1 MNVMK
6 NNKIIKVI
14 SSVTLLSMI
23 TYTLP
28 VMAYTKEEM
37 VYVKTDAEGQKYE
50 TIVTNHI
57 KNTEAA
63 DTIKDIS
70 DLLNIENTNGYETFQ
85 KDGDTV
91 VWDAKGNDI
100 YYRGET
106 DKELPITCNIKY
118 ELDGKTVTKDEIAG
132 KSGKVKVTLEYTNNE
147 AHTVNVNGKNET
159 MYTPFIVIAGTV
171 IDNETNKNIK
181 VTSGKII
188 DDGSKT
194 IAIGMAFPGMQESLK
209 LDGITLPN
217 NIEFEMDASDFELGT
232 IASFVTPKVIESE
245 DDLKEID
252 KLDEVFSKVSTL
264 ESASNEILEGAKT
277 LKEGTDEYSKKK
289 EEFNSAMQQVSAG
302 MSSATSSYTQ
312 IDSGI
317 SSLNK
322 SSVTLGNGAKQISDG
337 TTAVSQNLNLISEKL
352 KDAETGSKKLEAGEE
367 EIAKGL
373 QQISTSISSSMSN
386 TSSDT
391 VKNLQA
397 LIAKDTET
405 IQKLTKT
412 NEDLT
417 KKLTLVDATTKV
429 TLETQIEANKQM
441 ITLLTLNKKAQEE
454 TLSTLSET
462 SKSIA
467 TLEKGI
473 ETLQTGVSSLQAG
486 NKELTKGIGELQAG
500 SQTLAEKS
508 EELQAGAKSLYN
520 GTKELSAGTK
530 KLATGSTSMKQGL
543 TTLDTSTSKLTEAD
557 NQLTQGANTIKDGA
571 NTLYEGIAKFNSE
584 GIKPI
589 CNALNGNVKNITT
602 RAKKLGELSLQY
614 NNYTMLEEGEEGSVQ
629 FIFLTDGTNSK
640 SKQKEDKQEAVLN
653 ENDTQTVEKKE
664 E

>member
-1 MNVMK
+1 MK

-14 SSVTLLSMI
+14 SGVTLLSML

-37 VYVKTDAEGQKYE
+37 VYVKTDAEGKKYE
-50 TIVTNHI
+50 TIVSSHI

-63 DTIKDIS
+63 NTIKDIS
-70 DLLNIENTNGYETFQ
+70 DLLNIENTNGYETFE

-91 VWDAKGNDI
+91 VWDANGNDI

-106 DKELPITCNIKY
+106 DKDLPISCNIKY
-118 ELDGKTVTKDEIAG
+118 ELDGKVVSKEEIVG
-132 KSGKVKVTLEYTNNE
+132 KSGKVKVTLEYTNNQS
-147 AHTVNVNGKNET
+147 HTVNVNGKNET

-181 VTSGKII
+181 VTNGKII

-194 IAIGMAFPGMQESLK
+194 IAVGMAFPGMNESLK
-209 LDGITLPN
+209 LDDIILPSK
-217 NIEFEMDASDFELGT
+217 IEFEMEATDFELGT
-232 IASFVTPKVIESE
+232 IASFVTPKIIESKE
-245 DDLKEID
+245 DLKELD
-252 KLDEVFSKVSTL
+252 KLDTIYSKVSSL

-277 LKEGTDEYSKKK
+277 LKDGTDEYSKKK
-289 EEFNSAMQQVSAG
+289 AEFNSAMQQVSAG
-302 MSSATSSYTQ
+302 MSSAASSYTQ

-322 SSVTLGNGAKQISDG
+322 SSVTLGNGAKKISDG
-337 TTAVSQNLNLISEKL
+337 TTAVSQNLELISEKL
-352 KDAETGSKKLEAGEE
+352 KDAELGSKKLEAGEA

-373 QQISTSISSSMSN
+373 EQISSGISSNMKAN
-386 TSSDT
+386 NSDT

-397 LIAKDTET
+397 LIKKDAET
-405 IQKLTKT
+405 IQTLTKT
-412 NEDLT
+412 NEDLS
-417 KKLTLVDATTKV
+417 KKLSLVDATTKA
-429 TLETQIEANKQM
+429 TLEAQINANNQM

-462 SKSIA
+462 TKSMA
-467 TLEKGI
+467 TLEEGI
-473 ETLQTGVSSLQAG
+473 EKLQTGVSSLQSG
-486 NKELTKGIGELQAG
+486 NKELTEGLSKLQVGSKTLSEKSQELQ
-500 SQTLAEKS
+500 K
-508 EELQAGAKSLYN
+508 GATSLYN
-520 GTKELSAGTK
+520 GTKELSNGTK

-543 TTLDTSTSKLTEAD
+543 TTLDTSTLKLTDAD
-557 NQLTQGANTIKDGA
+557 KALTQGANTIKEGA
-571 NTLYEGIAKFNSE
+571 NTLYEGIAKFNAE

-589 CNALNGNVKNITT
+589 CSTINYSVKNLTT
-602 RAKKLGELSLQY
+602 RAKKLGELSLEY
-614 NNYTMLEEGEEGSVQ
+614 NNYTMLEEGAQGSVQ

-653 ENDTQTVEKKE
+653 DNNTQSIDKKE

>member
-1 MNVMK
+1 MK

-14 SSVTLLSMI
+14 SGVTLLSML

-37 VYVKTDAEGQKYE
+37 VYVKTDATGKKYE
-50 TIVTNHI
+50 TIVSSHI

-63 DTIKDIS
+63 NTIKDIS
-70 DLLNIENTNGYETFQ
+70 DLLNIENTNGYETFE

-91 VWDAKGNDI
+91 VWDANGNDI
-100 YYRGET
+100 YYQGET
-106 DKELPITCNIKY
+106 NKDLPISCNIKY
-118 ELDGKTVTKDEIAG
+118 ELNGETVSKEEIVG
-132 KSGKVKVTLEYTNNE
+132 KSGKVKVTLEYTNNQS
-147 AHTVNVNGKNET
+147 HTVNVNGKNET

-181 VTSGKII
+181 VTNGKII

-194 IAIGMAFPGMQESLK
+194 IAIGMAFPGMGESLK
-209 LDGITLPN
+209 LDDITLPS
-217 NIEFEMDASDFELGT
+217 NIEFEMEATDFELGT
-232 IASFVTPKVIESE
+232 IASFITPKIIESKE
-245 DDLKEID
+245 DLEEID

-289 EEFNSAMQQVSAG
+289 EEFNSAMKQVSAG
-302 MSSATSSYTQ
+302 MSSAASSYNQ
-312 IDSGI
+312 IDTGI

-322 SSVTLGNGAKQISDG
+322 SSVTLGNGAKKLSDG
-337 TTAVSQNLNLISEKL
+337 TTAISQNLNVISEKL
-352 KDAETGSKKLEAGEE
+352 KDAELGSKKLESGEA

-373 QQISTSISSSMSN
+373 EQISSGISSSMN
-386 TSSDT
+386 ANNSDT

-397 LIAKDTET
+397 LIKKDAET
-405 IQKLTKT
+405 IQTLTKT
-412 NEDLT
+412 NEDLN
-417 KKLTLVDATTKV
+417 KKLSVVDATTKA
-429 TLETQIEANKQM
+429 TLEAQINANKQM

-462 SKSIA
+462 TKSMA
-467 TLEKGI
+467 TLEEGI
-473 ETLQTGVSSLQAG
+473 EKLQAGVSNLQSG

-508 EELQAGAKSLYN
+508 KELQTGATSLYN
-520 GTKELSAGTK
+520 GTKELSSGTK

-543 TTLDTSTSKLTEAD
+543 TTLDTSTLKLTEAD
-557 NQLTQGANTIKDGA
+557 NMLTQGANTIKEGT
-571 NTLYEGIAKFNSE
+571 NTLYEGIAKFNAE

-589 CNALNGNVKNITT
+589 CSTIRYDVKNLTT
-602 RAKKLGELSLQY
+602 RVKKIGELSLEY
-614 NNYTMLEEGEEGSVQ
+614 NNYTMLEEGAKGSVQ
-629 FIFLTDGTNSK
+629 FIFLTDGISSE
-640 SKQKEDKQEAVLN
+640 SKQKEDNQEAVLN
-653 ENDTQTVEKKE
+653 ENNTQITDKKE